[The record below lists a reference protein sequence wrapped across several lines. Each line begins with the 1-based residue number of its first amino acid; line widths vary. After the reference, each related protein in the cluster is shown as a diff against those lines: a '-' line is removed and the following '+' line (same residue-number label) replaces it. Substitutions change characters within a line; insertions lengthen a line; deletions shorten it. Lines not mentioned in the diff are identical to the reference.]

1 MDYRL
6 RFAIELE
13 SGGLHICLI
22 GKHSRSYT
30 ICQRRLLTSSY
41 LVDYL
46 LASDSL
52 LALMTVNCAPS
63 YHNPQP
69 VSSRRCR

>member
-6 RFAIELE
+6 RFVIELE

-22 GKHSRSYT
+22 GKHSRSYSVSHK
-30 ICQRRLLTSSY
+30 LLTRCCSD
-41 LVDYL
+41 DYL
-46 LASDSL
+46 LASDFL
-52 LALMTVNCAPS
+52 LVLMIVNYAPS
-63 YHNPQP
+63 YHNHQP